1 MGVGLGCGG
10 VILNCHMP
18 ASPLRVPSR
27 TTSPCF
33 CTVMVVAANVDVQPS
48 SHSCPMDISAPDR
61 RWGNMWAV
69 FALVESKGIRCSYA
83 LWVAC
88 MRLPFGSI
96 TRGPCVVLTLF
107 LQGVSTLM

>member
-1 MGVGLGCGG
+1 ML
-10 VILNCHMP
+10 
-18 ASPLRVPSR
+18 
-27 TTSPCF
+27 
-33 CTVMVVAANVDVQPS
+33 VAVNVDLHSS
-48 SHSCPMDISAPDR
+48 SHSFPMEISAPDW
-61 RWGNMWAV
+61 RWGKMCAV
-69 FALVESKGIRCSYA
+69 LALVESKGIRCSYA